1 MNYER
6 NQTRNTPTSRRPSSD
21 AVDRYALYQT
31 DESNN
36 NVSTLDSM
44 YENRERKNFNFL
56 NYLFLSILK
65 NLNNKECNYKKQ
77 DRSENRL
84 ICDIIRCYRQ
94 LVKKFKK

>member
-6 NQTRNTPTSRRPSSD
+6 NQTRNTLTSRRPSSD

-44 YENRERKNFNFL
+44 YENWERKNFNF
-56 NYLFLSILK
+56 
-65 NLNNKECNYKKQ
+65 
-77 DRSENRL
+77 
-84 ICDIIRCYRQ
+84 
-94 LVKKFKK
+94 